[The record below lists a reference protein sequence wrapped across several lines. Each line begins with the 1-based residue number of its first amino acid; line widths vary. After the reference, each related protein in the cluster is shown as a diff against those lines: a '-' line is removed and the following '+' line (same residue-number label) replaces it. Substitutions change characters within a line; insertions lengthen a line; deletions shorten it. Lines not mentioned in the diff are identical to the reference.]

1 MTHLLPRM
9 AAAAQG
15 KLHTTVGRR
24 FRRFAVAA
32 VAAVVASQ
40 TTLAVLLGGVGWT
53 AGRSALAA
61 WVAGAGTSYLV
72 SRWAWER
79 KGRPHLLKET
89 VPFWIV
95 AVFAAIVLTTTTKIA
110 NQRGIAMG
118 LSHTQQLIFV
128 GAAYFVANCVT
139 FVTRFVIFHY
149 VVFKDLEAKLEA
161 PAAAADPAACR
172 AVRQARRRPPARG
185 RWPSPAWVTG
195 PAMARPRSTVLP
207 GPPARLGG
215 HAAAIARPRTRK
227 RCQRKRCQSREPG
240 AEPRLEQLRH
250 PRTWLAR
257 AGVTWVRV
265 GELLQR
271 GQGCGERGALFAGER
286 AQAVS
291 EHGRALPADPL
302 QHH

>member
-1 MTHLLPRM
+1 M
-9 AAAAQG
+9 AAAAQS

-24 FRRFAVAA
+24 FSRFAVAA

-40 TTLAVLLGGVGWT
+40 TTLAVLLGAVGWT

-95 AVFAAIVLTTTTKIA
+95 AVCAAVVLTTTTKIA

-139 FVTRFVIFHY
+139 FLTRFVIFHY
-149 VVFKDLEAKLEA
+149 VLFKDREAKLEA
-161 PAAAADPAACR
+161 PAAAADPVAG
-172 AVRQARRRPPARG
+172 PG
-185 RWPSPAWVTG
+185 SP
-195 PAMARPRSTVLP
+195 P
-207 GPPARLGG
+207 GPVETFRPGETFGAGPLAVPGLGDRAGNGSAPVNGSAQAAGTAGRSRRGHRPATDPE
-215 HAAAIARPRTRK
+215 AVT
-227 RCQRKRCQSREPG
+227 EPG
-240 AEPRLEQLRH
+240 TRR
-250 PRTWLAR
+250 
-257 AGVTWVRV
+257 
-265 GELLQR
+265 
-271 GQGCGERGALFAGER
+271 
-286 AQAVS
+286 
-291 EHGRALPADPL
+291 
-302 QHH
+302 